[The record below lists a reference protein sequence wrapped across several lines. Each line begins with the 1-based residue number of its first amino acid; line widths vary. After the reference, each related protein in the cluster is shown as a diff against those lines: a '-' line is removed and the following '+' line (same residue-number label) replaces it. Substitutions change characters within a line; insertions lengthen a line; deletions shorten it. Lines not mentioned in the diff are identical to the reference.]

1 MLSSATVYS
10 YRVNFSLQACHV
22 HNVLLTKMNS
32 GINRMTMDTDM
43 TTDLLSLNAKVNTR
57 KIQLPVL
64 LPTKLPSF
72 LLLWHQ
78 YHLDKTANLSSLWNP
93 QRPWEEGE
101 WFVIFIL
108 TIWSKHNNTSIQ
120 KMLSCLLLP
129 FETRWVK

>member
-72 LLLWHQ
+72 LLL
-78 YHLDKTANLSSLWNP
+78 
-93 QRPWEEGE
+93 
-101 WFVIFIL
+101 
-108 TIWSKHNNTSIQ
+108 
-120 KMLSCLLLP
+120 
-129 FETRWVK
+129 